1 MEVTRFMISRSLRGE
16 VQDPHDE
23 QFEVIQA

>member
-16 VQDPHDE
+16 VQDPLDE
-23 QFEVIQA
+23 QFEVIHA